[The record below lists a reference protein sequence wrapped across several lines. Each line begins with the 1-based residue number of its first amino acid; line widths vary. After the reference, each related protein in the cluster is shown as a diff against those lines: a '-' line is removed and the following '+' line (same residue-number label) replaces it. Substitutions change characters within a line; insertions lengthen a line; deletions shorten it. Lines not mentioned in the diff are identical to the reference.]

1 MAKSKTARPRNITTS
16 TTDGDVPSQE
26 STTRLRV
33 QDLMTGSPRSCR
45 VGDSANEAARIMWE
59 RDCGAVPVTEDGR
72 VVGIVTDRD
81 ICMAAYFQGVPLAS
95 IGIVHVMTRGVCT
108 CRASDDVGTAERLM
122 RERQVNRLPVV
133 DEQDALVGMLSL
145 CDLTQGVT
153 RAGILQQRTE
163 QGQTLLETV
172 AAIHEPRAPARLT
185 P

>member
-1 MAKSKTARPRNITTS
+1 MKAS
-16 TTDGDVPSQE
+16 TIDGDAVSQE
-26 STTRLRV
+26 SPTRLRV
-33 QDLMTGSPRSCR
+33 QDLMTGSPRSCG
-45 VGDSANEAARIMWE
+45 VGHSANEAARIMWE
-59 RDCGAVPVTEDGR
+59 RDCGAVPVTDEGR

-95 IGIVHVMTRGVCT
+95 IGIIQVMTRDVCT
-108 CRASDDVGTAERLM
+108 CRASDDVGAAEQLM

-133 DEQDALVGMLSL
+133 DDQDVLVGMLSL

-153 RAGILQQRTE
+153 RAGILQQRTD

-172 AAIHEPRAPARLT
+172 AAIHEPRAPARLV